1 MNMLNYARYGS
12 YYLHQMK
19 NKEVI
24 YLGLNV
30 TVLMQGQNWYNIRTP
45 TDHRAEQK
53 LNKQAKTVGRIK
65 KICCKYQCNCQVDTE
80 SVILGRK
87 RQVSSQDV

>member
-30 TVLMQGQNWYNIRTP
+30 TVSMQGQNWYNIRTP
-45 TDHRAEQK
+45 IDHRVEQT
-53 LNKQAKTVGRIK
+53 LNKQAKTVGGVK
-65 KICCKYQCNCQVDTE
+65 NFAPNTN
-80 SVILGRK
+80 VIAK
-87 RQVSSQDV
+87 